1 MFTMQFL
8 WARPGADPTNGDTV
22 ARVSPSTWQPLTA
35 SEALAHKHGQR
46 IAVCLPA
53 RNEEATVGSI
63 VATIRSELMTDA
75 TGVGGLM
82 TGACIVDE
90 LIVIDDGSTDSTAAV
105 AAEAGARVVPNA
117 ARCHGKGAALWTSVQ
132 ATDADLIVWCDADLL
147 QFTSTY
153 VLGLITPLLCDPSV
167 VFVKGAF
174 ERPVDGDDVGGRVTE
189 LVARPLLHVLHP
201 GLAHI
206 DQPLGG
212 EYAGR
217 RAALAQ
223 LPFVVGYG
231 VEMGLLLD
239 VARVHGTDAIAQV
252 ELGTRHHRRRKLLA
266 LEPQALEVLLVA
278 LDRAGFAV
286 PDTIALKRRGAELGS
301 VGLRTLPPPEGTAK

>member
-1 MFTMQFL
+1 MTTFTARSL
-8 WARPGADPTNGDTV
+8 VARPEVDPTNGDTV
-22 ARVSPSTWQPLTA
+22 ARVSPPTWQPLTVA
-35 SEALAHKHGQR
+35 EALARKGALR

-53 RNEEATVGSI
+53 RNEEGTVGGI
-63 VATIRSELMTDA
+63 VGTIRDELMGA
-75 TGVGGLM
+75 GGL
-82 TGACIVDE
+82 VDE
-90 LIVIDDGSTDSTAAV
+90 LIVIDDGSTDATASV
-105 AAEAGARVVPNA
+105 AIDAGARVVPNA

-147 QFTSTY
+147 EFTGTY
-153 VLGLITPLLCDPSV
+153 VLGLVTPLLSDPSV

-201 GLAHI
+201 GVAHI

-217 RAALAQ
+217 RTVLAQ

-239 VARVHGTDAIAQV
+239 VAYRYGTDAIAQV

-278 LDRAGFAV
+278 LDRAGIAV
-286 PDTIALKRRGAELGS
+286 PDTIALNRRGEKLGS
-301 VGLRTLPPPEGTAK
+301 VGLQTLPPPEGTAK

>member
-1 MFTMQFL
+1 MFTMRIL

-22 ARVSPSTWQPLTA
+22 ARVSPSTWQPLTV
-35 SEALAHKHGQR
+35 SEAVDRKQGLR

-63 VATIRSELMTDA
+63 VGTIRSELMGDV
-75 TGVGGLM
+75 GV
-82 TGACIVDE
+82 VDE

-132 ATDADLIVWCDADLL
+132 ATEADLVVWCDADLL
-147 QFTSTY
+147 EFTSRY
-153 VLGLITPLLCDPSV
+153 VLGLVTPMLCDPSI

-201 GLAHI
+201 ALAHI

-217 RAALAQ
+217 RTVLAQ

-239 VARVHGTDAIAQV
+239 IAKRHGTEAIAQV
-252 ELGTRHHRRRKLLA
+252 ELGTRHHRRRKLLQ

-278 LDRAGFAV
+278 LDRAGIAV
-286 PDTIALKRRGAELGS
+286 PDTIALNRRGTALGS
-301 VGLRTLPPPEGTAK
+301 VGLKTLPPPEGTAK

>member
-1 MFTMQFL
+1 MFTMRFP
-8 WARPGADPTNGDTV
+8 WPRPRADPTNGDTV

-35 SEALAHKHGQR
+35 SEALARKNGLR

-63 VATIRSELMTDA
+63 VGTIRSELVDEA
-75 TGVGGLM
+75 G
-82 TGACIVDE
+82 IVDE

-147 QFTSTY
+147 QFTSRY
-153 VLGLITPLLCDPSV
+153 VLGLITPLLCDQSV

-217 RAALAQ
+217 RRALAQ

-239 VARVHGTDAIAQV
+239 VARAHGTDAIAQV

-278 LDRAGFAV
+278 LDRAGMAV
-286 PDTIALKRRGAELGS
+286 PDTIALKRRGTELGS